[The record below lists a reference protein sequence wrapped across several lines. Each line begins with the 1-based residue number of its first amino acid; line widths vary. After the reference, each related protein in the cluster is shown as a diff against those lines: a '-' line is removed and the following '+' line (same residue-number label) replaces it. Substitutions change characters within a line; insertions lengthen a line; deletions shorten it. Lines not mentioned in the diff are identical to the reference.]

1 MMVMVRVS
9 VLDTKGTVLVVVTEL
24 LPDSLG

>member
-1 MMVMVRVS
+1 MVVMVRVS
-9 VLDTKGTVLVVVTEL
+9 VLVTKGTVLVVVLGL

>member
-1 MMVMVRVS
+1 MVIMVRVS
-9 VLDTKGTVLVVVTEL
+9 VLVTKGTVLVVVTGL

>member
-1 MMVMVRVS
+1 MVVMVRVS
-9 VLDTKGTVLVVVTEL
+9 VLVIKGTVLVVVSGL